1 MNYDDV
7 VYTYMKSPAGTILL
21 ARTEAGITHIQFEE
35 GKYPVRPR
43 ESWRREDKPL
53 LEAVDQLRAYF
64 DGRRFR
70 FDLPLAPAGT
80 PFQQRVW
87 EALQRIPCGET
98 RSYGEIA
105 KAIGFPTGSRA
116 VGAANGRNPIAIV
129 IPCHRVIGANGSL
142 TGYAGGLRIKK
153 ALLDHETALVEKSG
167 TQMELIGKS
176 A

>member
-43 ESWRREDKPL
+43 DSWRREDKPL

-153 ALLDHETALVEKSG
+153 ALLEHEEGMVQKPGEQLTLVG
-167 TQMELIGKS
+167 

>member
-1 MNYDDV
+1 MMQSDEV
-7 VYTYMKSPAGTILL
+7 VYTYMKSPAGSILL
-21 ARTEAGITHIQFEE
+21 ARREAGITHIQFEE
-35 GKYPVRPR
+35 GKYNVRPR
-43 ESWRREDKPL
+43 TGWRREDAPL

-64 DGRRFR
+64 DGQRFR

-87 EALQRIPCGET
+87 EALRRIPCGET

-105 KAIGFPTGSRA
+105 AEIDFPTGSRA

-129 IPCHRVIGANGSL
+129 IPCHRVIGANGQL

-153 ALLDHETALVEKSG
+153 ALLDHENRMASHAG
-167 TQMELIGKS
+167 TQLALAEGW
-176 A
+176 

>member
-1 MNYDDV
+1 MRDDEI
-7 VYTYMKSPAGTILL
+7 VYTYMKSSAGSILL

-35 GKYPVRPR
+35 GKYNVRPR
-43 ESWRREDKPL
+43 EHWRREDRPL
-53 LEAVDQLRAYF
+53 LEAIDQLRAYF
-64 DGRRFR
+64 DGRLFR

-80 PFQQRVW
+80 PFQRRVW

-105 KAIGFPTGSRA
+105 AAIDFPTGSRA

-153 ALLDHETALVEKSG
+153 ALLDHETRMIKRPGEQLAL
-167 TQMELIGKS
+167 

>member
-1 MNYDDV
+1 MAKDDV
-7 VYTYMKSPAGTILL
+7 VYTYMKSPAGSILL
-21 ARTEAGITHIQFEE
+21 ARCEAGITHIQFEE
-35 GKYPVRPR
+35 GKYNVKPRPD
-43 ESWRREDKPL
+43 WRREDGPL

-87 EALQRIPCGET
+87 EALQRIPCGEK

-105 KAIGFPTGSRA
+105 KAIGFATGSRA

-129 IPCHRVIGANGSL
+129 IPCHRVIGADGRL

-153 ALLDHETALVEKSG
+153 ALLDHEERMAKREGAQLALAEG
-167 TQMELIGKS
+167 W
-176 A
+176 